1 MQRAVDFWRNLRVRT
16 KFLLILLLAIASVST
31 VSIAVIRIPLQAY
44 DEQLYRNSSQT
55 ITLFAEQIQSELQGF
70 EAISYQ
76 ILTDNALQKNLSIMQ
91 HSPPGTVKWVN
102 ANTEVSK
109 RVAYFSL
116 WFSNTVRFQLKT
128 AEGASYNQF
137 FGASVNSDKLTPE
150 YMKRASGRGGRL
162 VWLTEDGP
170 EPRLLLLREIRE
182 IEGLTFD
189 TLAVMLIEVD
199 LPALVEQYC
208 RGMTQMGAPL
218 LCGIYTDDVCLYA
231 SNDAIRTLDAGEDG
245 YARMKLDGQNVL
257 CVRYTAANGMKY
269 VTLVN
274 YDQIHSTMVIFIG
287 ITVGIIIISTVLALI
302 ISMLLMDSV
311 LNHLQVLLKKFD
323 DFAAYGRP
331 VPEINDPYQNRQDE
345 IGRLHRHFDRMT
357 RAWDKMLQD
366 KEKQQR
372 LLQEKQIQQL
382 RAQVRPHFL
391 YNTLESIYCLS
402 QNAADQRI
410 AVMTDALGKMLR
422 ASLNDKRDIVT
433 VAEDLQVAREY
444 LRIQLIRYGDRLRV
458 EYDVEESVMPCRIP
472 AMTIQPLVENAVHY
486 AAEEMLE
493 TCVISIR
500 GGAVS
505 GGIDIVVEDNGS
517 GMDEDILAKLE
528 TGEVRPEGLGIG
540 MRNIH
545 KRIQYAFSGQYGLR
559 VKCADGRTQ
568 VIIHLPDTRS

>member
-1 MQRAVDFWRNLRVRT
+1 MHRLTEFWRNLRVRT
-16 KFLLILLLAIASVST
+16 KFLLILLLAIALVST
-31 VSIAVIRIPLQAY
+31 AAIAAIRIPLRAY
-44 DEQLYRNSSQT
+44 DEQLYRSSSQT
-55 ITLFAEQIQSELQGF
+55 ITLFAEQIQSELQNY
-70 EAISYQ
+70 EAISYR

-91 HSPPGTVKWVN
+91 NSLPGTVKWVN

-128 AEGASYNQF
+128 VKGSSYNQF

-150 YMKRASGRGGRL
+150 YIDRALGHGGRL
-162 VWLTEDGP
+162 VWLTEEDTT
-170 EPRLLLLREIRE
+170 PRLLLLREIRE
-182 IEGLTFD
+182 IEGLTFN

-208 RGMTQMGAPL
+208 RGMTQMGSPL
-218 LCGIYTDDVCLYA
+218 LCGIYNDGVCLYA
-231 SNDAIRTLDAGEDG
+231 SSDAIRTLDAGNDG
-245 YARMKLDGQNVL
+245 YTRMKLDGQNVL

-274 YDQIHSTMVIFIG
+274 YDQIHSTMVVSTG
-287 ITVGIIIISTVLALI
+287 ITIAVIVVSTVLALF
-302 ISMLLMDSV
+302 ISMLLMDSI
-311 LNHLQVLLKKFD
+311 LNHLQILLKKFD
-323 DFAAYGRP
+323 DFAACGKP
-331 VPEINDPYQNRQDE
+331 VPKTNAPYQNRQDE

-357 RAWDKMLQD
+357 RAWDRMLRD
-366 KEKQQR
+366 KDEQQR
-372 LLQEKQIQQL
+372 LLQEKQVQQL

-422 ASLNDKRDIVT
+422 ASLNDKRDVIT

-458 EYDVEESVMPCRIP
+458 EYAIEESVMSCRIP

-493 TCVISIR
+493 TCVICIG
-500 GGAVS
+500 GGAVAD
-505 GGIDIVVEDNGS
+505 GVDIVVEDNGS
-517 GMDEDILAKLE
+517 GMDEDILSKLE

-545 KRIQYAFSGQYGLR
+545 KRIQYAFSDKYGLR
-559 VKCADGRTQ
+559 IKCADGKTQ
-568 VIIHLPDTRS
+568 VIIHLPDT

>member
-1 MQRAVDFWRNLRVRT
+1 MHKLIEFWRNLRVRT
-16 KFLLILLLAIASVST
+16 KFLLILLLAIALVST
-31 VSIAVIRIPLQAY
+31 TAIAAMRIPLRAY
-44 DEQLYRNSSQT
+44 DEQLYRSSSQT
-55 ITLFAEQIQSELQGF
+55 ITLFAEQIQSELQNF
-70 EAISYQ
+70 EAISYR

-91 HSPPGTVKWVN
+91 NSPPGTVKWVN

-128 AEGASYNQF
+128 IKGSSYNQF

-150 YMKRASGRGGRL
+150 YIDRALGHGGRL
-162 VWLTEDGP
+162 VWLTEEDAT
-170 EPRLLLLREIRE
+170 PRLLLLREIRE
-182 IEGLTFD
+182 IEGLTFN
-189 TLAVMLIEVD
+189 TLAVMMIEVD

-208 RGMTQMGAPL
+208 RGMTQMGSPL
-218 LCGIYTDDVCLYA
+218 LCGIYNDGVCLYA

-245 YARMKLDGQNVL
+245 YTRMNLDGQNVL
-257 CVRYTAANGMKY
+257 CVRYTAVNGMKY

-274 YDQIHSTMVIFIG
+274 YDQIHSTMVVFTG
-287 ITVGIIIISTVLALI
+287 ITIIVIIVSTVLALF
-302 ISMLLMDSV
+302 ISMLLMDSI
-311 LNHLQVLLKKFD
+311 LNHLWILLKKLD
-323 DFAAYGRP
+323 DFAACGKP
-331 VPEINDPYQNRQDE
+331 VSKTDDPYQNRQDE

-357 RAWDKMLQD
+357 RAWDRMLRD
-366 KEKQQR
+366 KDKQQR

-402 QNAADQRI
+402 QNSADQRI

-422 ASLNDKRDIVT
+422 ASLNDKRDIIT

-458 EYDVEESVMPCRIP
+458 KYAVEESIMACRIP

-493 TCVISIR
+493 TCVICIR
-500 GGAVS
+500 GSAAGDGV
-505 GGIDIVVEDNGS
+505 DIVVEDNGS
-517 GMDEDILAKLE
+517 GMDEDILSKLE

-545 KRIQYAFSGQYGLR
+545 KRIQYAFSDQCGLR
-559 VKCADGRTQ
+559 VKCVDGRTQ
-568 VIIHLPDTRS
+568 VIIHLPDTRP

>member
-1 MQRAVDFWRNLRVRT
+1 MHKLIEFWRNLRVRT
-16 KFLLILLLAIASVST
+16 KFLLILLLAIALVST
-31 VSIAVIRIPLQAY
+31 TAIAAMRIPLRAY
-44 DEQLYRNSSQT
+44 DEQLYRSSSQT
-55 ITLFAEQIQSELQGF
+55 ITLFAEQIQSELQNF
-70 EAISYQ
+70 EAISYR
-76 ILTDNALQKNLSIMQ
+76 ILTDNALQKNLSIMKN
-91 HSPPGTVKWVN
+91 SPPGTVKWVN

-128 AEGASYNQF
+128 IKGSSYNQF

-150 YMKRASGRGGRL
+150 NIDRALGHGGRL
-162 VWLTEDGP
+162 VWLTEEDAT
-170 EPRLLLLREIRE
+170 PRLLLLREIRE
-182 IEGLTFD
+182 IEGLTFN
-189 TLAVMLIEVD
+189 TLAVMMIEVD

-208 RGMTQMGAPL
+208 RGMTQMGSPL
-218 LCGIYTDDVCLYA
+218 LCGIYNDGVCLYA

-245 YARMKLDGQNVL
+245 YSRMNLDGQNVL

-274 YDQIHSTMVIFIG
+274 YDQIHSTMVVFTG
-287 ITVGIIIISTVLALI
+287 ITIIVIIVSTVLALF
-302 ISMLLMDSV
+302 ISMLLMDSI
-311 LNHLQVLLKKFD
+311 LNHLWILLKKLD
-323 DFAAYGRP
+323 DFAACGKP
-331 VPEINDPYQNRQDE
+331 VSKTDDPYQNRQDE

-357 RAWDKMLQD
+357 RAWDRMLRD
-366 KEKQQR
+366 KDKQQR

-402 QNAADQRI
+402 QNSADQRI

-422 ASLNDKRDIVT
+422 ASLNDKRDIIT

-458 EYDVEESVMPCRIP
+458 EYAVEESIMACRIP

-493 TCVISIR
+493 TCVICIR
-500 GGAVS
+500 GSAAGDGV
-505 GGIDIVVEDNGS
+505 DIVVEDNGS
-517 GMDEDILAKLE
+517 GMDEDILSKLE

-545 KRIQYAFSGQYGLR
+545 KRIQYAFSDQCGLR
-559 VKCADGRTQ
+559 VKCVDGRTQ
-568 VIIHLPDTRS
+568 VIIHLPDTRP

>member
-1 MQRAVDFWRNLRVRT
+1 MHKLIEFWRNLRVRT
-16 KFLLILLLAIASVST
+16 KFLLILLLAIALVST
-31 VSIAVIRIPLQAY
+31 TAIAAMRIPLRAY
-44 DEQLYRNSSQT
+44 DEQLYRSSSQT
-55 ITLFAEQIQSELQGF
+55 ITLFAEQIQSELQNF
-70 EAISYQ
+70 EAISYR

-91 HSPPGTVKWVN
+91 NSPPGTVKWVN

-128 AEGASYNQF
+128 IKGSSYNQF

-150 YMKRASGRGGRL
+150 YIDRALGHGGRL
-162 VWLTEDGP
+162 VWLTEEDAT
-170 EPRLLLLREIRE
+170 PRLLLLREIRE
-182 IEGLTFD
+182 IEGLTFN
-189 TLAVMLIEVD
+189 TLAVMMIEVD

-208 RGMTQMGAPL
+208 RGMTQMGSPL
-218 LCGIYTDDVCLYA
+218 LCGIYNDGVCLYA

-245 YARMKLDGQNVL
+245 YTRMNLDGQNVL

-274 YDQIHSTMVIFIG
+274 YDQIHSTMVVFTG
-287 ITVGIIIISTVLALI
+287 ITIIVIIVSTVLALF
-302 ISMLLMDSV
+302 ISMLLMDSI
-311 LNHLQVLLKKFD
+311 LNHLWILLKKLD
-323 DFAAYGRP
+323 DFAACGKP
-331 VPEINDPYQNRQDE
+331 VSKTDDPYQNRQDE

-357 RAWDKMLQD
+357 RAWDRMLRD
-366 KEKQQR
+366 KDKQQR

-402 QNAADQRI
+402 QNSADQRI

-422 ASLNDKRDIVT
+422 ASLNDKRDIIT

-458 EYDVEESVMPCRIP
+458 KYAVEESIMACRIP

-493 TCVISIR
+493 TCVICIR
-500 GGAVS
+500 GSAAGDGV
-505 GGIDIVVEDNGS
+505 DIVVEDNGS
-517 GMDEDILAKLE
+517 GMDEDILSKLE

-545 KRIQYAFSGQYGLR
+545 KRIQYAFSDQCGLR
-559 VKCADGRTQ
+559 VKCVDGRTQ
-568 VIIHLPDTRS
+568 VIIHLPDTRP

>member
-1 MQRAVDFWRNLRVRT
+1 MHKLIEFWRNLRVRT
-16 KFLLILLLAIASVST
+16 KFLLILLLAIALVST
-31 VSIAVIRIPLQAY
+31 TAIAAMRIPLRAY
-44 DEQLYRNSSQT
+44 DEQLYRSSSQT
-55 ITLFAEQIQSELQGF
+55 ITLFAEQIQSELQNF
-70 EAISYQ
+70 EAISYR
-76 ILTDNALQKNLSIMQ
+76 ILTDNALQKNLSIMKN
-91 HSPPGTVKWVN
+91 SPPGTVKWVN

-128 AEGASYNQF
+128 IKGSSYNQF

-150 YMKRASGRGGRL
+150 NIDRALGHGGRL
-162 VWLTEDGP
+162 VWLTEEDAT
-170 EPRLLLLREIRE
+170 PRLLLLREIRE
-182 IEGLTFD
+182 IEGLTFN
-189 TLAVMLIEVD
+189 TLAVMMIEVD

-208 RGMTQMGAPL
+208 RGMTQMGSPL
-218 LCGIYTDDVCLYA
+218 LCGIYNDGVCLYA

-245 YARMKLDGQNVL
+245 YSRMNLDGQNVL

-274 YDQIHSTMVIFIG
+274 YDQIHSTMVVFTG
-287 ITVGIIIISTVLALI
+287 ITIIVIIVSTVLALF
-302 ISMLLMDSV
+302 ISMLLMDSI
-311 LNHLQVLLKKFD
+311 LNHLWILLKKLD
-323 DFAAYGRP
+323 DFAACGKP
-331 VPEINDPYQNRQDE
+331 VSKTDDPYQNRQDE

-357 RAWDKMLQD
+357 RAWDRMLRD
-366 KEKQQR
+366 KDKQQR

-402 QNAADQRI
+402 QNSADQRI

-422 ASLNDKRDIVT
+422 ASLNDKRDIIT

-458 EYDVEESVMPCRIP
+458 EYAVEESIMACRIP

-493 TCVISIR
+493 TCVICIR
-500 GGAVS
+500 GSVAGDGV
-505 GGIDIVVEDNGS
+505 DIVVEDNGS
-517 GMDEDILAKLE
+517 GMDEDILSKLE

-545 KRIQYAFSGQYGLR
+545 KRIQYAFSDQCGLR
-559 VKCADGRTQ
+559 VKCVDGRTQ
-568 VIIHLPDTRS
+568 VIIHLPDTRP

>member
-1 MQRAVDFWRNLRVRT
+1 MHKLIEFWRNLRVRT
-16 KFLLILLLAIASVST
+16 KFLLILLLAIALVST
-31 VSIAVIRIPLQAY
+31 TAIAAMRIPLRAY
-44 DEQLYRNSSQT
+44 DEQLYRSSSQT
-55 ITLFAEQIQSELQGF
+55 ITLFAEQIQSELQNF
-70 EAISYQ
+70 EAISYR
-76 ILTDNALQKNLSIMQ
+76 ILTDNALQKNLSIMKN
-91 HSPPGTVKWVN
+91 SPPGTVKWVN

-128 AEGASYNQF
+128 IKGSSYNQF

-150 YMKRASGRGGRL
+150 YIDRALGHGGRL
-162 VWLTEDGP
+162 VWLTEEDAT
-170 EPRLLLLREIRE
+170 PRLLLLREIRE
-182 IEGLTFD
+182 IEGLTFN
-189 TLAVMLIEVD
+189 TLAVMMIEVD

-208 RGMTQMGAPL
+208 RGMTQMGSPL
-218 LCGIYTDDVCLYA
+218 LCGIYNDGVCLYA

-245 YARMKLDGQNVL
+245 YSRMNLDGQNVL

-274 YDQIHSTMVIFIG
+274 YDQIHSTMVVFTG
-287 ITVGIIIISTVLALI
+287 ITIIVIIVSTVLALF
-302 ISMLLMDSV
+302 ISMLLMDSI
-311 LNHLQVLLKKFD
+311 LNHLWILLKKLD
-323 DFAAYGRP
+323 DFAACGKP
-331 VPEINDPYQNRQDE
+331 VSKTDDPYQNRQDE

-357 RAWDKMLQD
+357 RAWDRMLRD
-366 KEKQQR
+366 KDKQQR

-402 QNAADQRI
+402 QNSADQRI

-422 ASLNDKRDIVT
+422 ASLNDKRDIIT

-458 EYDVEESVMPCRIP
+458 EYAVEESIMACRIP

-493 TCVISIR
+493 TCVICIR
-500 GGAVS
+500 GSAAGDGV
-505 GGIDIVVEDNGS
+505 DIVVEDNGS
-517 GMDEDILAKLE
+517 GMDEDILSKLE

-545 KRIQYAFSGQYGLR
+545 KRIQYAFSDQCGLR
-559 VKCADGRTQ
+559 VKCVDGRTQ
-568 VIIHLPDTRS
+568 VIIHLPDTRP

>member
-1 MQRAVDFWRNLRVRT
+1 MQRAVEFWRNLRVRT

-31 VSIAVIRIPLQAY
+31 VSIATIRIPLRAY
-44 DEQLYRNSSQT
+44 DEQLYRSSSQT

-91 HSPPGTVKWVN
+91 HSLPGTVKWVN
-102 ANTEVSK
+102 ANAEVSK

-128 AEGASYNQF
+128 TKGTSYNQF

-150 YMKRASGRGGRL
+150 YMERALGRGGRL
-162 VWLTEDGP
+162 VWLTEDGT

-208 RGMTQMGAPL
+208 RGMTQMGSPL
-218 LCGIYTDDVCLYA
+218 LCGIYKDNVCLYA
-231 SNDAIRTLDAGEDG
+231 SNDAIRTLGAGEDG
-245 YARMKLDGQNVL
+245 YTRMKLDGQNVL

-274 YDQIHSTMVIFIG
+274 YDQIYSTTVASTGITIVVIILSTM
-287 ITVGIIIISTVLALI
+287 LALI
-302 ISMLLMDSV
+302 ISMLLMDSI
-311 LNHLQVLLKKFD
+311 LNHLQVLLKKLD
-323 DFAAYGRP
+323 DFAADGRP
-331 VPEINDPYQNRQDE
+331 VSETNDPYQNRQDE

-357 RAWDKMLQD
+357 RAWDKMLRD

-422 ASLNDKRDIVT
+422 ASLNDKRDVIT
-433 VAEDLQVAREY
+433 VAEDLQVAHEY
-444 LRIQLIRYGDRLRV
+444 SRIQLIRSGDRLRV
-458 EYDVEESVMPCRIP
+458 EYNVEESVMSCRIP

-493 TCVISIR
+493 TCVIAIR
-500 GGAVS
+500 GGAVA
-505 GGIDIVVEDNGS
+505 GGVDIVVEDNGS

-545 KRIQYAFSGQYGLR
+545 KRIQYAFSDQYGLR
-559 VKCADGRTQ
+559 VKCGDGRTQ